1 MWFGY
6 WGWCKVRKH
15 SMKVKEQKCL
25 KHNCCFSCLKTTDYK
40 SDSCPDRRE
49 CRLCKKYHHFNLHPR
64 LDIIKFYQE
73 EKGNVGRQWLVKHL
87 VIQQQSI
94 HDPEQAIFFHT
105 LTLPIKNKPVKILL
119 GTASSHT
126 VINYEIAKFL
136 QAKIFAKTSV
146 TIENIHGEEHY
157 DAYKC

>member
-1 MWFGY
+1 MHKLKPKMKTYQANVREAGGKAKTFNGY
-6 WGWCKVRKH
+6 KFNTGFSNKTNGNNAYYQRQPINTNLYCIFCKQIDSHCFGWCKVRKH

-73 EKGNVGRQWLVKHL
+73 EKGNVGRQ
-87 VIQQQSI
+87 
-94 HDPEQAIFFHT
+94 
-105 LTLPIKNKPVKILL
+105 
-119 GTASSHT
+119 
-126 VINYEIAKFL
+126 
-136 QAKIFAKTSV
+136 
-146 TIENIHGEEHY
+146 
-157 DAYKC
+157 